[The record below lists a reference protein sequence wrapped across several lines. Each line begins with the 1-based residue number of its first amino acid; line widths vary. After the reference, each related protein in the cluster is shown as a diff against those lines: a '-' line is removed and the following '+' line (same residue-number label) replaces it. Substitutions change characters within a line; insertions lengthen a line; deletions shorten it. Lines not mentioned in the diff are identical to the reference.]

1 MKNMTADISRV
12 IWESWGNVLF
22 SVLCSTF
29 DKFVLFSIIRAL
41 TGCLMASNLNT
52 SGYQLVFNFRSSY
65 FSYYLVPCSAWFY
78 RRFFVHFWEET
89 IKLQAHD
96 STFELICKERICNY
110 SLWRLYSCWTHMDLS
125 ACCDDVIRHA
135 TAQICCKFAQMN
147 SFPFA

>member
-1 MKNMTADISRV
+1 MSRM
-12 IWESWGNVLF
+12 IWESWDNVLF

-41 TGCLMASNLNT
+41 TDYLMASNLNT
-52 SGYQLVFNFRSSY
+52 SGYQLVLNFRSSY
-65 FSYYLVPCSAWFY
+65 FTYYLAPCSVVLAAKMLDFTAD
-78 RRFFVHFWEET
+78 FFVHFWEET

-110 SLWRLYSCWTHMDLS
+110 SLWWLYSCWTHMNLS

-135 TAQICCKFAQMN
+135 TAQICRKFAQMN